1 LKGIEVCGK
10 TGTAQ
15 VASAGFAKQKG
26 GVDMTDNAWF
36 VGFAP
41 RSAPEIVVVALF
53 DHGRE
58 GYLAAP
64 IARDV
69 MKAYFDKKA
78 RIEALRQQQTSVTAR
93 LSEITHLGISDP
105 SSSAA
110 QAHN

>member
-1 LKGIEVCGK
+1 
-10 TGTAQ
+10 
-15 VASAGFAKQKG
+15 
-26 GVDMTDNAWF
+26 
-36 VGFAP
+36 
-41 RSAPEIVVVALF
+41 VVVALF

-105 SSSAA
+105 SSSPLRLITDMTRYLSARDWIGPCCSSRWRCAA
-110 QAHN
+110 SGFCKFTVHAR